1 MDDIKGF
8 CQELR
13 TTPLTRIKTTWYASL
28 VLSFVILLLGLI
40 AADENNHNLNNG
52 NKGAGFAAIWTTFVL
67 VAVAAAGT
75 SLLRAPAK
83 SPLGLGALLGAV
95 FMLSQMMLTL
105 FAVFI
110 GLAAENEE
118 DDVVDDA
125 GTNDANRGL
134 AAFYFLQVLEWTR
147 ACPQRRSRLC
157 HLTPARPPAVRCLL
171 LFAAML
177 AFHRRLVIDEPDA
190 LPAADPVS
198 ETRTPRRGA
207 RRRTDRGAR
216 VKAVLDCAGET
227 EACGRE
233 AGPIEPRPRCAR
245 AASQLKYVEGVKGGP
260 KPLTTNTRT
269 GPPA

>member
-75 SLLRAPAK
+75 SLLRSPAR
-83 SPLGLGALLGAV
+83 SPLGVGALLGAV
-95 FMLSQMMLTL
+95 VMLSQMMLTL

-110 GLAAENEE
+110 GLARENEE
-118 DDVVDDA
+118 DDAVDDA

-134 AAFYFLQVLEWTR
+134 AAFYFLQVLESRAR
-147 ACPQRRSRLC
+147 ACIHRGARASVN
-157 HLTPARPPAVRCLL
+157 HLTPCSPAC
-171 LFAAML
+171 
-177 AFHRRLVIDEPDA
+177 
-190 LPAADPVS
+190 S
-198 ETRTPRRGA
+198 S
-207 RRRTDRGAR
+207 
-216 VKAVLDCAGET
+216 CAS
-227 EACGRE
+227 CSS
-233 AGPIEPRPRCAR
+233 PRCSRSTAG
-245 AASQLKYVEGVKGGP
+245 S
-260 KPLTTNTRT
+260 
-269 GPPA
+269 